1 LPIDP
6 TGTVLK
12 STIDN
17 RPSSRI
23 LSVRDLKV
31 ELWLGGAWRPAV
43 NGVSFDLHEGE
54 SLAVVGE
61 TGCGKTL
68 LGRALVNLTPEMARV
83 SGTIACRGRDLRRLT
98 EAEWGR
104 VRGGEIGVVFQEPA
118 AALDPVQSIGAQL
131 LEAIRLHR
139 ECTSREARETARGL
153 LAEVSFP
160 DPDRGLGEYPHRLSG
175 GLKQR
180 ALLAIALAGNP
191 AVLVA
196 DEPTTALDATVSAEV
211 LELLD
216 RLRRERGL
224 ALLLITHDLGA
235 VARHSDRALVLYAG
249 RVAEEAATADLF
261 RSPRHPYTRGLLD
274 CIPRIGTSGSPGAR
288 RFRAIPGT
296 VPDLAFRPAGVCS
309 FAPRCPDR
317 FAPCEA
323 SEPALYPTGE
333 ALARCFLYEPGVQGR
348 ESREKT

>member
-1 LPIDP
+1 MVESGAPQSQI
-6 TGTVLK
+6 TNHK
-12 STIDN
+12 SQ
-17 RPSSRI
+17 I

-31 ELWLGGAWRPAV
+31 ELFLEGAWRPAV
-43 NGVSFDLHEGE
+43 DGVSFDLREGE

-68 LGRALVNLTPEMARV
+68 LGRALINLAPEEARV
-83 SGTIACRGRDLRRLT
+83 SGTITCRGRDLLRLT

-104 VRGGEIGVVFQEPA
+104 VRGGEIGFVFQEPA
-118 AALDPVQSIGAQL
+118 AALDPVRTIGSQI

-139 ECTSREARETARGL
+139 ASSPREAREIARSL
-153 LAEVSFP
+153 LSEVSFP
-160 DPDRGLGEYPHRLSG
+160 DPDRGLAEYPHRLSG

-191 AVLVA
+191 AILVA

-216 RLRRERGL
+216 RLRRDRGL
-224 ALLLITHDLGA
+224 SLLLITHDLGS
-235 VARHSDRALVLYAG
+235 VARHSDRTLVLYAG
-249 RVAEEAATADLF
+249 KVAEEAATTDLF
-261 RSPRHPYTRGLLD
+261 RSPRHPYTRGLLE
-274 CIPRIGTSGSPGAR
+274 CISRIGISGPAATR

-296 VPDLAFRPAGVCS
+296 VPDLAYRPAGLCS

-317 FAPCEA
+317 FAPCDT
-323 SEPALYPTGE
+323 SEPALYASGSG
-333 ALARCFLYEPGVQGR
+333 AARCFLYGPKEAM
-348 ESREKT
+348 

>member
-1 LPIDP
+1 MVELDVP
-6 TGTVLK
+6 K
-12 STIDN
+12 SQITN
-17 RPSSRI
+17 HKSQI
-23 LSVRDLKV
+23 LSVRDLRV
-31 ELWLGGAWRPAV
+31 ELPLSGAWRPAV

-68 LGRALVNLTPEMARV
+68 LGRALINLAPETARV
-83 SGTIACRGRDLRRLT
+83 SGTILYRGRDLLPLT
-98 EAEWGR
+98 EAEWGKI
-104 VRGGEIGVVFQEPA
+104 RGGEIAFVFQEPA
-118 AALDPVQSIGAQL
+118 AALDPVQPIGAQI
-131 LEAIRLHR
+131 LEAIHR
-139 ECTSREARETARGL
+139 HRTAGSREAREIARGL

-160 DPDRGLGEYPHRLSG
+160 DPDRGLEEYPHRLSG

-191 AVLVA
+191 AILVA

-216 RLRRERGL
+216 RLRRDRGL
-224 ALLLITHDLGA
+224 SLLLITHDLGS
-235 VARHSDRALVLYAG
+235 VARHSDRTLVLYAG
-249 RVAEEAATADLF
+249 KVAEEAATRDLF

-274 CIPRIGTSGSPGAR
+274 CIPRIGTAGLSGAR

-296 VPDLAFRPAGVCS
+296 VPDLTFRPAGLCS

-317 FAPCEA
+317 FAPCEL
-323 SEPALYPTGE
+323 SEPALYAAGGG
-333 ALARCFLYEPGVQGR
+333 AARCFLYGPKEA
-348 ESREKT
+348 T

>member
-1 LPIDP
+1 MVELGAPQSPI
-6 TGTVLK
+6 TNHK
-12 STIDN
+12 SQ
-17 RPSSRI
+17 I

-31 ELWLGGAWRPAV
+31 ELLLLGVWRPAV

-68 LGRALVNLTPEMARV
+68 LGRALINLAPEGARV
-83 SGTIACRGRDLRRLT
+83 SGAIVYRGQDLLRIP
-98 EAEWGR
+98 EDEWGR
-104 VRGGEIGVVFQEPA
+104 VRGGEIGFVFQEPA
-118 AALDPVQSIGAQL
+118 AALDPVQPIGAHI
-131 LEAIRLHR
+131 LEAIRRHR
-139 ECTSREARETARGL
+139 AGGSREAREIARSL

-160 DPDRGLGEYPHRLSG
+160 DPDRGLDEYPHRLSG

-191 AVLVA
+191 AILVA

-216 RLRRERGL
+216 RLRRDRGL
-224 ALLLITHDLGA
+224 SLLLITHDLGS
-235 VARHSDRALVLYAG
+235 VARHSDRTLVLYSG

-274 CIPRIGTSGSPGAR
+274 CIPRIGTAEPGTR

-296 VPDLAFRPAGVCS
+296 VPDLSFRPAGVCS

-317 FAPCEA
+317 FVPCEL
-323 SEPALYPTGE
+323 SEPALYAAGSAT
-333 ALARCFLYEPGVQGR
+333 ARCFLYGPKEA
-348 ESREKT
+348 T

>member
-1 LPIDP
+1 M
-6 TGTVLK
+6 
-12 STIDN
+12 
-17 RPSSRI
+17 I
-23 LSVRDLKV
+23 LSVRDLTV
-31 ELWLGGAWRPAV
+31 EILVGGAWRSAV
-43 NGVSFDLHEGE
+43 NGVSFDLREGE
-54 SLAVVGE
+54 ALAVVGE

-68 LGRALVNLTPEMARV
+68 LGRALVNLTPEGARV
-83 SGTIACRGRDLRRLT
+83 SGTITCRGRDLRGLT
-98 EAEWGR
+98 EAEWGK
-104 VRGGEIGVVFQEPA
+104 VRGGEIAVVFQEPA
-118 AALDPVQSIGAQL
+118 AALDPVQPIGAQI

-139 ECTSREARETARGL
+139 KYETSREAREIARGL

-249 RVAEEAATADLF
+249 RVAEEAKTRDLF
-261 RSPRHPYTRGLLD
+261 LSPRHPYTRGLLD
-274 CIPRIGTSGSPGAR
+274 CVPRIGAAGSPGAR
-288 RFRAIPGT
+288 HLRAIPGR
-296 VPDLAFRPAGVCS
+296 VPDLAFRPAGVCA

-317 FAPCEA
+317 FAPCEV
-323 SEPALYPTGE
+323 SEPGLYPTGT
-333 ALARCFLYEPGVQGR
+333 ALARCFLYEPGAGSR
-348 ESREKT
+348 ESRE

>member
-1 LPIDP
+1 MSPP
-6 TGTVLK
+6 
-12 STIDN
+12 
-17 RPSSRI
+17 I
-23 LSVRDLKV
+23 LSVRNLTV
-31 ELWLGGAWRPAV
+31 ELPIGGEWRPAV
-43 NGVSFDLHEGE
+43 NGVSFDLRQGE

-68 LGRALVNLTPEMARV
+68 LGRALVNLTPEAARV
-83 SGTIACRGRDLRRLT
+83 SGTIACRGRDLRLLR
-98 EAEWGR
+98 ESEWEK
-104 VRGGEIGVVFQEPA
+104 VRGGEIAVVFQEPA
-118 AALDPVQSIGAQL
+118 AALDPVQTIGAQI

-139 ECTSREARETARGL
+139 DCSSGQAREAARRL

-160 DPDRGLGEYPHRLSG
+160 DPDRGLREYPHRLSG

-180 ALLAIALAGNP
+180 AMLAIALAGNP
-191 AVLVA
+191 AILVA

-216 RLRRERGL
+216 RLRRDRGL

-235 VARHSDRALVLYAG
+235 VARHTDRTLVLYAG
-249 RVAEEAATADLF
+249 RVAEEGTTADLF

-274 CIPRIGTSGSPGAR
+274 CIRRIVASGSPRER
-288 RFRAIPGT
+288 RFRAIAGT
-296 VPDLAFRPAGVCS
+296 VPDLAFRPSGVCA

-317 FAPCEA
+317 FAPCES
-323 SEPALYPTGE
+323 SEPALYPAGE
-333 ALARCFLYEPGVQGR
+333 ALARCFLYEPRAGSG

>member
-1 LPIDP
+1 MVEFDVP
-6 TGTVLK
+6 K
-12 STIDN
+12 SQITN
-17 RPSSRI
+17 PKSQI

-31 ELWLGGAWRPAV
+31 ELPLSGAWRPAV

-68 LGRALVNLTPEMARV
+68 LGRALINLAPEAARV
-83 SGTIACRGRDLRRLT
+83 SGAILYRGRDLLRLT
-98 EAEWGR
+98 EAEWGK
-104 VRGGEIGVVFQEPA
+104 VRGGEIAFVFQEPA
-118 AALDPVQSIGAQL
+118 AALDPVQPIGAQI
-131 LEAIRLHR
+131 LEAIRQHR
-139 ECTSREARETARGL
+139 TAGSREAREIARGL

-160 DPDRGLGEYPHRLSG
+160 DPDRGFAEYPHRLSG

-191 AVLVA
+191 AILVA

-216 RLRRERGL
+216 RLRRDRGL
-224 ALLLITHDLGA
+224 SLLLITHDLGS
-235 VARHSDRALVLYAG
+235 VARYSDRTLVLYAG
-249 RVAEEAATADLF
+249 KVVEAAATPDLF

-274 CIPRIGTSGSPGAR
+274 CIPRIGTAGLSGTR

-296 VPDLAFRPAGVCS
+296 VPDLAFRPAGLCS

-317 FAPCEA
+317 FAPCEI
-323 SEPALYPTGE
+323 SEPALYAAG
-333 ALARCFLYEPGVQGR
+333 AGVARCFLYGPKEA
-348 ESREKT
+348 T